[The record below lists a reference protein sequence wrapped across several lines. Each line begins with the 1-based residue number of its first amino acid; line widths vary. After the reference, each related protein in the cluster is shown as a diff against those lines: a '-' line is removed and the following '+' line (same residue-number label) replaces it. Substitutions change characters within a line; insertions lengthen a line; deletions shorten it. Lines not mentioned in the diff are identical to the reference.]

1 MKENNMRISIL
12 GVLLFALLGTGCA
25 TSIPQAEN
33 FPQGKQKKAMA
44 AQHWGVIAVDA
55 VEQTRLALGK
65 QTFSKDKPLYVA
77 DNANTDFSRAFRK
90 YMIAGLL
97 DAGFV
102 VSAKKE
108 GAIEVGY
115 EAQVIRHA
123 SSFDPQAFGYKP
135 GMATAGVAGFWILRD
150 ALRYGSTAGA
160 VLASAA
166 TAGAYDG
173 YQAKNPGETGV
184 ELLISTSIIH
194 DDKYVMLNADAYY
207 IEKGEAW
214 LFEGCKGK
222 NRRLCR

>member
-1 MKENNMRISIL
+1 MTLRGSMIFVI
-12 GVLLFALLGTGCA
+12 ALLLTSCA

-33 FPQGKQKKAMA
+33 FPLSKQEKAMA

-55 VEQTRLALGK
+55 VEQTRQALSKQALA
-65 QTFSKDKPLYVA
+65 KDKPLYVA
-77 DNANTDFSRAFRK
+77 DNATTDFGRAFRK
-90 YMIAGLL
+90 YMIAGLI

-115 EAQVIRHA
+115 EAQVIHHA

-135 GMATAGVAGFWILRD
+135 GMATTGVAGFWILRD
-150 ALRYGSTAGA
+150 ALRYGSTTGTVIAT
-160 VLASAA
+160 AA
-166 TAGAYDG
+166 TAGAYD
-173 YQAKNPGETGV
+173 YFKSTNPGETGV

-222 NRRLCR
+222 NRRQCR

>member
-1 MKENNMRISIL
+1 MKLIGIL
-12 GVLLFALLGTGCA
+12 VMVFAMLSAGCA
-25 TSIPQAEN
+25 TSIPKAEN
-33 FPQGKQKKAMA
+33 FPVAKQKKVMA
-44 AQHWGVIAVDA
+44 VQHWGVIAADA
-55 VEQTRLALGK
+55 VEQTKLALDKQAFIKGK
-65 QTFSKDKPLYVA
+65 TLYVA
-77 DNANTDFSRAFRK
+77 DNTTTDFNRAFRK
-90 YMIAGLL
+90 YVIAGLIDDGL
-97 DAGFV
+97 S
-102 VSAKKE
+102 VSSKKE
-108 GAIEVGY
+108 GAIELSF
-115 EAQVIRHA
+115 ETQVIRHA

-160 VLASAA
+160 VLATAA

-173 YQAKNPGETGV
+173 YQAINPGETGA

>member
-1 MKENNMRISIL
+1 MNLLKTKLPSL
-12 GVLLFALLGTGCA
+12 GVLILALSLTGCA

-33 FPQGKQKKAMA
+33 FSATKQKKVMA
-44 AQHWGVIAVDA
+44 AQHWGVIAADA
-55 VEQTRLALGK
+55 VEQTRLALVK
-65 QTFSKDKPLYVA
+65 QTFVKDKPLYVT
-77 DNANTDFSRAFRK
+77 DNESTEFSRAFRK

-108 GAIEVGY
+108 GAVEVGF

-123 SSFDPQAFGYKP
+123 SSFDPQAYGYKP
-135 GMATAGVAGFWILRD
+135 GMATAGVAGFWVLRD
-150 ALRYGSTAGA
+150 ALRYGASAGT
-160 VLASAA
+160 VLATVAA
-166 TAGAYDG
+166 AGGTDY
-173 YQAKNPGETGV
+173 YNAKNPGETGV

-194 DDKYVMLNADAYY
+194 ADRYVMLNADAYY

-222 NRRLCR
+222 NRRQCR